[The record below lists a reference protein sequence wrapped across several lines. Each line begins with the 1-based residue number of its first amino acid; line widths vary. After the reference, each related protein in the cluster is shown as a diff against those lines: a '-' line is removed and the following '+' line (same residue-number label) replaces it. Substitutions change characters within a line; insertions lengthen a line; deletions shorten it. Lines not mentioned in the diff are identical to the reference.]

1 MSAATATRTGS
12 ANGESRDALRVALW
26 IAQLVLFTV
35 FAVTGF
41 AKVTMPIARLAPMMA
56 WVTEVPPALVRF
68 IGIAELS
75 GALGVLL
82 PSVTRVHPALTP
94 LAALGLG
101 VVMVLAAP
109 VHLLAGEMARAS
121 VPLAL
126 GALAAFVAWG
136 RYALVPIAA
145 RQPRRRV
152 ASRRIGTAA

>member
-1 MSAATATRTGS
+1 MSTMASHATS
-12 ANGESRDALRVALW
+12 AEGGESLRVALW

-41 AKVTMPIARLAPMMA
+41 VKVTMPIDRLAPIMT

-75 GALGVLL
+75 GALGVIL
-82 PSVTRVHPALTP
+82 PSLTRVLPRLTS

-101 VVMVLAAP
+101 VVMAFATV
-109 VHLLAGEMARAS
+109 VHLASGETARAS
-121 VPLAL
+121 VPLVL

-136 RYALVPIAA
+136 R
-145 RQPRRRV
+145 
-152 ASRRIGTAA
+152 